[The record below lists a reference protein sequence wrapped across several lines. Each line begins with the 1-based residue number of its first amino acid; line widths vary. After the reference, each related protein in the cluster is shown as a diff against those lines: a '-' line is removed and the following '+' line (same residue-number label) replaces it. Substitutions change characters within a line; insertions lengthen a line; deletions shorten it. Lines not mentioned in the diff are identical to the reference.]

1 MERKNQEVD
10 WFQYLNSIRAVCPHS
25 IESFQ
30 RDRIKLVPFLNIF
43 TSSNWIDDVD
53 EFDALLFIGDNTVS
67 LGLLK
72 KLVDYLDIQYP
83 SHEFFYS
90 YPDEG
95 EYSTPVPCLIAQNR
109 ATLNRARK
117 EYKEK
122 IRRELW
128 NG

>member
-1 MERKNQEVD
+1 
-10 WFQYLNSIRAVCPHS
+10 
-25 IESFQ
+25 
-30 RDRIKLVPFLNIF
+30 
-43 TSSNWIDDVD
+43 
-53 EFDALLFIGDNTVS
+53 
-67 LGLLK
+67 LLK

-95 EYSTPVPCLIAQNR
+95 NYSTPVPCLIAQNKVI
-109 ATLNRARK
+109 LNKARK